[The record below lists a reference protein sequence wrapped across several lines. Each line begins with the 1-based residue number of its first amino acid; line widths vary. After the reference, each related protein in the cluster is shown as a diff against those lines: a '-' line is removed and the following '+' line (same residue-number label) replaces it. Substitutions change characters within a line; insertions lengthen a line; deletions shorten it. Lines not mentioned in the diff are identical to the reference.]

1 MTDNR
6 PDPIHALNDA
16 AKEMHIALP
25 KGLIEEILELESDTS
40 TEHST
45 RTRTVAALMRVIET
59 RAKLL
64 P

>member
-40 TEHST
+40 TEH
-45 RTRTVAALMRVIET
+45 
-59 RAKLL
+59 
-64 P
+64 